1 MAIYDPNIKEISWQ
15 SVVRQLFIMGLMI
28 MIYYLTG
35 CSKPFIYGCAT
46 YTLLSFILRTVVPRS
61 HNKGVRLIKKEK
73 YDDAIQCFQ
82 ISINFFNKN
91 KLLDKFG
98 FIFMLNSS
106 TMTYEE
112 MGVCNIIYCLC
123 QSGERTRGAEMYRQL
138 IKDLPNIKKYIS
150 SNLTATKVNLELYQS
165 DSIEIIDSLNN
176 TINESIER
184 KIEGDLFDTI
194 DDALQV
200 RPEIS
205 KVDYYRLHG
214 MDFNW
219 IILEPMSQMVTD
231 YNEKNTKILLDSI
244 KIISAEQKLL
254 YFWWYLDG
262 QVGNGG
268 FSQFIYNGYD
278 RYFPT
283 ILNGLKLLPNQSY
296 YNLVKNVYNYYLN
309 SELINFDRN
318 NLNYFED
325 KFNENSI
332 LSLADSKYYKLS
344 KQLYS
349 DIEEFIR
356 LNQSKFIQPI
366 DEDFSGIA
374 EYRKGEIYETLEV
387 KNGIANG
394 QYKKFENGI
403 IIEEMTYD
411 DGQIKN
417 EKKYTNGLIANE
429 YYMDANNIN
438 LKHSFAYYPN
448 GNLKNHYMEIIVD
461 NYNSNRI
468 YEDSYY
474 DNKIIKYEYRLDECS
489 IIHIKNYFP
498 NGKIRNFRKLYNR
511 ENSNLERYDE
521 FIICFDINEK
531 QILFEGNGIF
541 EDVDD
546 YGDNNGVYKIIYE
559 CKNYLAHG
567 KSKHYKN
574 GKLCL
579 VSNYINGFEDGIKID
594 YNEDGKEKQRRVMKN
609 GKMIKRI
616 ES

>member
-1 MAIYDPNIKEISWQ
+1 MALYDPNIKEISWQ

-82 ISINFFNKN
+82 MSINFFNKN

-98 FIFMLNSS
+98 FIFLLNSS

-165 DSIEIIDSLNN
+165 DSIEIIDSLSN
-176 TINESIER
+176 TINESIDR
-184 KIEGDLFDTI
+184 KIEGDLFDSI
-194 DDALQV
+194 DEELQV

-296 YNLVKNVYNYYLN
+296 YNLVKSVYNYYLN
-309 SELINFDRN
+309 SDLHNFDRN

-325 KFNENSI
+325 KFYENSI

-394 QYKKFENGI
+394 QYNKYENGI
-403 IIEEMTYD
+403 IIEDITYA
-411 DGQIKN
+411 DGQIKR
-417 EKKYTNGLIANE
+417 EKMYINGLLSTD
-429 YYMDANNIN
+429 YYMDETDLN
-438 LKHSFAYYPN
+438 LKHSFEYYPN
-448 GNLKNHYMEIIVD
+448 GNLKQYRKQLVSDEH
-461 NYNSNRI
+461 NSNLI
-468 YEDSYY
+468 FEDVYHE
-474 DNKIIKYEYRLDECS
+474 NKIIKSEHRLDNNNV
-489 IIHIKNYFP
+489 IHIKKYFTS
-498 NGKIRNFRKLYNR
+498 GKIRSYRKLYNR
-511 ENSNLERYDE
+511 YDPNVERYDE
-521 FIICFDINEK
+521 FIICYNENGK

-541 EDVDD
+541 EDLHEYE
-546 YGDNNGVYKIIYE
+546 YGKTFYKHIYV

-567 KSKHYKN
+567 KSKLYKN
-574 GKLCL
+574 GKLSL
-579 VSNYINGFEDGIKID
+579 VSNYINGFEDGITID
-594 YNEDGKEKQRRVMKN
+594 YNEDGKEEQRRVMKN

>member
-1 MAIYDPNIKEISWQ
+1 MTLYDPNIKEISWQ

-35 CSKPFIYGCAT
+35 FSKSFIYGLAT
-46 YTLLSFILRTVVPRS
+46 YTILSFILRTVVPRS

-194 DDALQV
+194 DEALQV

-205 KVDYYRLHG
+205 KVDFYRLHA
-214 MDFNW
+214 MEFNW

-231 YNEKNTKILLDSI
+231 YNERHTKILIDSI

-296 YNLVKNVYNYYLN
+296 YNLVKSVYNYYLN
-309 SELINFDRN
+309 SDLINFDRN

-325 KFNENSI
+325 KFYENSI

-394 QYKKFENGI
+394 QYNKFENGI
-403 IIEEMTYD
+403 IIEDITYA
-411 DGQIKN
+411 DGQIKR
-417 EKKYTNGLIANE
+417 EKMYINGLLSTD
-429 YYMDANNIN
+429 YYMDETDLN
-438 LKHSFAYYPN
+438 LKHSFEYYPN
-448 GNLKNHYMEIIVD
+448 GNLKLYRKQLVSDEHNCNLIF
-461 NYNSNRI
+461 
-468 YEDSYY
+468 EDVYHE
-474 DNKIIKYEYRLDECS
+474 NKIIKSEYRLDNNNV
-489 IIHIKNYFP
+489 IHIKKYFTS
-498 NGKIRNFRKLYNR
+498 GKIRSYRKLHNR
-511 ENSNLERYDE
+511 YDPNVERYDE
-521 FIICFDINEK
+521 FIICYNENGK

-541 EDVDD
+541 EDLHEYE
-546 YGDNNGVYKIIYE
+546 YGKTFFKHIYV
-559 CKNYLAHG
+559 CKNYLVQG
-567 KSKHYKN
+567 KSKLYKN
-574 GKLCL
+574 GKLSL
-579 VSNYINGFEDGIKID
+579 VSNYKNGFEDGITID
-594 YNEDGKEKQRRVMKN
+594 YNEDGKEEQRRVMKN

>member
-1 MAIYDPNIKEISWQ
+1 MALYDPNIKEISLQ
-15 SVVRQLFIMGLMI
+15 SVVRQLFIIGLMV

-35 CSKPFIYGCAT
+35 FSKPFIYGCAT
-46 YTLLSFILRTVVPRS
+46 YTILSFILRTFVPRS
-61 HNKGVRLIKKEK
+61 HNKGVRLIRKEK
-73 YDDAIQCFQ
+73 YDEAIQCFQ
-82 ISINFFNKN
+82 MSINFFNKN

-98 FIFMLNSS
+98 FIFLLNSS

-138 IKDLPNIKKYIS
+138 IKDLPNIKKYIT
-150 SNLTATKVNLELYQS
+150 SNLTATKVNLELYQT

-176 TINESIER
+176 TINEYIER

-205 KVDYYRLHG
+205 KVDFYRLHA

-219 IILEPMSQMVTD
+219 IILEPMSQLVTE
-231 YNEKNTKILLDSI
+231 YNESHTKILIDSI

-309 SELINFDRN
+309 SDLIKLDRN

-325 KFNENSI
+325 KFYENSI

-344 KQLYS
+344 EQLYT
-349 DIEEFIR
+349 DIEMFIR
-356 LNQSKFIQPI
+356 QNQSKFIQPI
-366 DEDFSGIA
+366 DENFSGIV
-374 EYRKGEIYETLEV
+374 ENRKGEIHETLEV

-403 IIEEMTYD
+403 IIEDITYV
-411 DGQIKN
+411 DGQIKR
-417 EKKYTNGLIANE
+417 EKMYINGLLSTD
-429 YYMDANNIN
+429 YYLDQTDLN
-438 LKHSFAYYPN
+438 LKHSFEYYPN
-448 GNLKNHYMEIIVD
+448 GNLKNHSKEIISD
-461 NYNSNRI
+461 KYNSKRI
-468 YEDSYY
+468 FEDSYY
-474 DNKIIKYEYRLDECS
+474 DNKIIKSEYRLDDCS
-489 IIHIKNYFP
+489 VIHIKNYFP
-498 NGKIRNFRKLYNR
+498 NGKIRNYRKLYNR

-521 FIICFDINEK
+521 FIICYNENGK
-531 QILFEGNGIF
+531 QILFEGNGIY
-541 EDVDD
+541 EDLHEYE
-546 YGDNNGVYKIIYE
+546 YGKTFYKHIYM

-567 KSKHYKN
+567 KSKCYKN
-574 GKLCL
+574 GKLSL
-579 VSNYINGFEDGIKID
+579 VSNYKDGFEDGITID
-594 YNEDGKEKQRRVMKN
+594 YNEDGKEEQRRVMKN